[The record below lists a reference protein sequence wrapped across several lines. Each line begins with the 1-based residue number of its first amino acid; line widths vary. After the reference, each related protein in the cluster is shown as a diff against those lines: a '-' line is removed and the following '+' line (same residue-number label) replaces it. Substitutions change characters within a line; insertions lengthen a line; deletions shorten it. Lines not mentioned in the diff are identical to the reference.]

1 MSLRPPDQRTVAW
14 TRAGR
19 RSRPASARG
28 GSIAQSRSELERF
41 REIYDANYARLL
53 GYALRRV
60 DSADDAHD
68 VLAET
73 FLAAWRRLD
82 AVPRGPGARLWLY
95 GVARR
100 VLANHRRGGRRRLRL
115 LAGLRSLRPSE
126 GSGLDGGERSA
137 RVAEAFGRLS
147 ASDRDLL
154 GLVAW
159 EGLSSDE
166 LGRVLRCTPGAARIR
181 VHRARKRFAGQL
193 TRLGV
198 DVKRPGE
205 TGHVWTDGQPP
216 VPTVEETW

>member
-1 MSLRPPDQRTVAW
+1 M
-14 TRAGR
+14 
-19 RSRPASARG
+19 
-28 GSIAQSRSELERF
+28 
-41 REIYDANYARLL
+41 
-53 GYALRRV
+53 
-60 DSADDAHD
+60 
-68 VLAET
+68 
-73 FLAAWRRLD
+73 
-82 AVPRGPGARLWLY
+82 
-95 GVARR
+95 
-100 VLANHRRGGRRRLRL
+100 
-115 LAGLRSLRPSE
+115 
-126 GSGLDGGERSA
+126 
-137 RVAEAFGRLS
+137 AEAFGRLS

-166 LGRVLRCTPGAARIR
+166 LGRVLGCTPGAARIR